1 MIEEKIANSL
11 RLNEKLE
18 LLTESRASLEA
29 QFQGDPKNESLK
41 DEINT
46 VQDDLDFIRAL
57 TNNCLNGPI
66 NPLLSVLAS
75 KSMVSHK
82 LQVVFGELLKN
93 GLALP
98 QQMIFFNK
106 SNALLEGILLNISQT
121 LDERS
126 ISYNFKDPD
135 EIFSETVKTIL
146 KK

>member
-1 MIEEKIANSL
+1 
-11 RLNEKLE
+11 
-18 LLTESRASLEA
+18 
-29 QFQGDPKNESLK
+29 
-41 DEINT
+41 
-46 VQDDLDFIRAL
+46 
-57 TNNCLNGPI
+57 I